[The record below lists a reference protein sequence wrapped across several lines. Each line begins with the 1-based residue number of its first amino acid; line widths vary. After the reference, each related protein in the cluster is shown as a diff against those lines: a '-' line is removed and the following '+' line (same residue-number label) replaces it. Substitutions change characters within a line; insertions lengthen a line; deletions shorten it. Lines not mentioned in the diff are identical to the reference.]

1 MWPLVHVEEHGMEVD
16 EHLDRE
22 VWRRP
27 RLDSVPWQRVMVRVD
42 QRLVQVQHERLFL
55 HQGEATAR
63 YRRQGVRFVRH
74 WLVLDKL
81 SALDGDVQEV
91 VQIAHACEIERR
103 DGHVM
108 GQWSRIV
115 EFAGEWIRTT
125 HLKVCLGDASVSR
138 DT

>member
-1 MWPLVHVEEHGMEVD
+1 MWSLVHVEEHGMEVD

-115 EFAGEWIRTT
+115 EFAGEWI
-125 HLKVCLGDASVSR
+125 
-138 DT
+138 